1 MDARWMRSRKRGE
14 TVEGGN
20 QDKKQTAAKLKSK
33 VSQLLNQKLSPLF
46 QMNSKNF
53 HPKSTSDGR

>member
-1 MDARWMRSRKRGE
+1 MRSRKRGE